1 MIGTTWLAYFEG
13 NTRSDCAPA
22 AALGAEVPRAL
33 RGALALSLGRFQLG
47 ESAGGKIHEQISTH
61 PDPALDDGTRRAV
74 QLYVEEEWRHARELA
89 LIVEALGGE
98 LQTAHWTN
106 GAFTACRRLLG
117 LRTKMMTL
125 AIAEVIG
132 IVYYRALA
140 GGVGSPALAVA
151 LRRIANEESRHLD
164 FQAAFF
170 EHAVLLVP
178 TSRRTAYR
186 RILQALMCAVL
197 VAALL
202 VLLLDHGR
210 VLRQANADLLGLIRA
225 SWRELSS
232 RRFLRPALPTPC
244 ARGPARRFP
253 PAAPSTA
260 ARPLA

>member
-13 NTRSDCAPA
+13 NARRDCAPDA
-22 AALGAEVPRAL
+22 GLRAEVPTTL
-33 RGALALSLGRFQLG
+33 RGPLALSLGRFQLG
-47 ESAGGKIHEQISTH
+47 ESAGGRIHEEMPTH

-74 QLYVEEEWRHARELA
+74 QLYIEEEWRHARELA
-89 LIVEALGGE
+89 LIIEALGGE

-106 GAFTACRRLLG
+106 GAFTACRRILG

-140 GGVGSPALAVA
+140 RGVGSRALAVS

-170 EHAVLLVP
+170 EHAIQLVP
-178 TSRRTAYR
+178 GWLRATYR
-186 RILQALMCAVL
+186 RLLQAMMFAILA
-197 VAALL
+197 AALL
-202 VLLLDHGR
+202 VLLLDHGG
-210 VLRQANADLLGLIRA
+210 VLRQANADVRSVVSA
-225 SWRELSS
+225 SWRELSG
-232 RRFLRPALPTPC
+232 RRFLQPVLPAPS
-244 ARGPARRFP
+244 AHGPARRFR

-260 ARPLA
+260 APPLA